1 MAEGERVRAMCYRA
15 REWKTVMLP
24 PQCRGGWEV
33 ALRRTRTLVHD
44 AAGESIEYMLA
55 SAYLQGLMDG
65 QQVWEA
71 ADLQIQEIQ
80 KEAPGL

>member
-1 MAEGERVRAMCYRA
+1 
-15 REWKTVMLP
+15 
-24 PQCRGGWEV
+24 
-33 ALRRTRTLVHD
+33 LRRTRTLVHD